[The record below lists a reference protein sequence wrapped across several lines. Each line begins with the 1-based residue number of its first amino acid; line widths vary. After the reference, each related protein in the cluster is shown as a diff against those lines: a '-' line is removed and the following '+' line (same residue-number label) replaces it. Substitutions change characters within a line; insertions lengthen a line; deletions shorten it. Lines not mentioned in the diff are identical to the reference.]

1 MFQRNG
7 NDSSTG
13 LFYSNARTNLHALS
27 LLSGQKFDCTLSPL
41 LAQPKNCV
49 FTVLVF
55 WYPQARAVHLN
66 GTIRTFLSILDS
78 QEKSILKRSYTE
90 KRNKIIFFRNF
101 SMNFERK
108 TITFV
113 LAIITP
119 SGNVKES
126 DTFKMFLFFC
136 RT

>member
-1 MFQRNG
+1 M
-7 NDSSTG
+7 
-13 LFYSNARTNLHALS
+13 AHLH
-27 LLSGQKFDCTLSPL
+27 
-41 LAQPKNCV
+41 
-49 FTVLVF
+49 
-55 WYPQARAVHLN
+55 

-78 QEKSILKRSYTE
+78 REKSILKRSYAE
-90 KRNKIIFFRNF
+90 KSVPEQNYFFFFFGNF

-126 DTFKMFLFFC
+126 DTFKMFLFLAERKKMHSKCTYKIGNKFSYSQYL
-136 RT
+136 

>member
-1 MFQRNG
+1 M
-7 NDSSTG
+7 
-13 LFYSNARTNLHALS
+13 
-27 LLSGQKFDCTLSPL
+27 
-41 LAQPKNCV
+41 
-49 FTVLVF
+49 
-55 WYPQARAVHLN
+55 HLN
-66 GTIRTFLSILDS
+66 GTIRTFFSILDS